1 MFSRTFQVKTKLFE
15 ELQVKASIPIHSKT
29 RDKRLRLAIVSE
41 RPCWEKRKQHR
52 SIILVFD
59 CYTLR
64 ETFAYAQISLHL
76 LYY

>member
-1 MFSRTFQVKTKLFE
+1 MSFQPKTETSE

-29 RDKRLRLAIVSE
+29 GDERLRLAVVSE
-41 RPCWEKRKQHR
+41 RLCWEKRKQHR

-76 LYY
+76 LYC